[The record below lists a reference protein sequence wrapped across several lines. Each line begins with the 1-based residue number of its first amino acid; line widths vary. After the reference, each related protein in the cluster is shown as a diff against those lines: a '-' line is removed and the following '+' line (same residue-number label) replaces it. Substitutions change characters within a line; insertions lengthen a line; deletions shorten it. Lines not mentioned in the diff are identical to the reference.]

1 MKYFSDPAI
10 QTARQIGTMLRKC
23 DNMTIEVILLC
34 DVICLLLIIISIHA
48 FVVYKGVESTFCLFI
63 LILK

>member
-1 MKYFSDPAI
+1 MKYFSDPAM
-10 QTARQIGTMLRKC
+10 QTVKQIGIMLRKC
-23 DNMTIEVILLC
+23 DNMTIEVLLFC

-48 FVVYKGVESTFCLFI
+48 VVVYKGVESTFCLFI

>member
-1 MKYFSDPAI
+1 VKYFSDPAI
-10 QTARQIGTMLRKC
+10 QTVRQIGTMLRKC

-48 FVVYKGVESTFCLFI
+48 VIVYKGVESTFCLFI
-63 LILK
+63 SDDA